1 MFVIMNKTN
10 DYDKFK
16 VFSYLYFIIL
26 SLIYI
31 LLLKTPHEIKVG
43 CSFTGKRPSNMEY
56 NIVFKG
62 NSISYFGGW
71 SYGANDNDS
80 LHILSFIFY

>member
-1 MFVIMNKTN
+1 MGSFINYSIIFMFVIMNKTN

-43 CSFTGKRPSNMEY
+43 CSFTGKHPSNMEY

-62 NSISYFGGW
+62 NSISYFGG
-71 SYGANDNDS
+71 
-80 LHILSFIFY
+80 